1 MINGIDKY
9 IVEDIENIRTN
20 YESALEI
27 IEGPLMDGMQVVG
40 DLFGSG
46 KMFLPQVVKSARVMK
61 KAVSYLKPFMENEKT
76 GEGTKRGKIILATV
90 KGDVHD
96 IGKNIV
102 AIVLQCNN
110 YEVVDLGVMVPAE
123 KILQI
128 AKEENADIIGLSGL
142 ITPSL
147 DEMVGIAKEMNR
159 QQLEVPLLIGGA
171 TTSLKHTAV
180 KIAPKYNEPIIR
192 VRDASKVAQVVGN
205 LLNEDKKIEFSNE
218 KQKKTRETKKK
229 FEKNNNSET
238 ISINDIAYKNRLK
251 LDWENEDIA
260 IPSFTGLK
268 HIIDF
273 PIEEIRNYIDWTFFF
288 KAWQMRGTYPRIMN
302 DPVKGKV
309 AKELFKNANKMLDE
323 IIEKKLLQA
332 NVAYGFWPAN
342 SEKNDIILYKNEKRN
357 DELTRFNM
365 LRQRKIRNGMA
376 LSLSDFIAP
385 KNSKINDYIGAFAVT
400 AGINAEEL
408 SKKYEKNNDD
418 YNSIMIKTLADRLLK
433 LWPN

>member
-1 MINGIDKY
+1 
-9 IVEDIENIRTN
+9 
-20 YESALEI
+20 
-27 IEGPLMDGMQVVG
+27 
-40 DLFGSG
+40 
-46 KMFLPQVVKSARVMK
+46 MFLPQVVKSARVMK

-128 AKEENADIIGLSGL
+128 AKEESADIIGLSGL

-180 KIAPKYNEPIIR
+180 KIAPNYNEPIIR

-205 LLNEDKKIEFSNE
+205 LLNEDKKIEFSNKNRKKQE
-218 KQKKTRETKKK
+218 KLRKS

-238 ISINDIAYKNRLK
+238 ISDDIAYKNRLK
-251 LDWENEDIA
+251 LDWESEDIA

-268 HIIDF
+268 HITDF
-273 PIEEIRNYIDWTFFF
+273 PIEKIREFIDWTFFF

-309 AKELFKNANKMLDE
+309 AK
-323 IIEKKLLQA
+323 
-332 NVAYGFWPAN
+332 
-342 SEKNDIILYKNEKRN
+342 
-357 DELTRFNM
+357 
-365 LRQRKIRNGMA
+365 
-376 LSLSDFIAP
+376 
-385 KNSKINDYIGAFAVT
+385 
-400 AGINAEEL
+400 GIV
-408 SKKYEKNNDD
+408 
-418 YNSIMIKTLADRLLK
+418 
-433 LWPN
+433 